1 MTVAMMATYDN
12 RRARL
17 APDPLRIE
25 IAQRS
30 TASDHA
36 MTTTART
43 TNATHLKASRAPFGR
58 RCRDTIPFN
67 VVARAAPPRSHRA
80 LALRWWL
87 PRRRLSPRR
96 PHVSRSRW
104 TAAERARD
112 LDGVGRIDHC
122 CVLCAIARS

>member
-17 APDPLRIE
+17 APDPRRIE

-36 MTTTART
+36 MTTTARA

-58 RCRDTIPFN
+58 RCRDTILTN

-80 LALRWWL
+80 LALRRGL
-87 PRRRLSPRR
+87 SRRRISPRR
-96 PHVSRSRW
+96 PYLSQSCRI
-104 TAAERARD
+104 AAERARH
-112 LDGVGRIDHC
+112 LDGVGRIDHR
-122 CVLCAIARS
+122 CVLCAI